1 MVEKSCLT
9 TLKCFYD
16 IEGIVFT
23 REDIRVQLVDDIV
36 SLASPI
42 LDSLDC
48 VYVHSSKTPHKN
60 SVSMILRALY
70 SHERV
75 LEYN

>member
-1 MVEKSCLT
+1 MENLATVWWKKVPYNLNLCSDSFHKT
-9 TLKCFYD
+9 IITL
-16 IEGIVFT
+16 ET
-23 REDIRVQLVDDIV
+23 
-36 SLASPI
+36 
-42 LDSLDC
+42 
-48 VYVHSSKTPHKN
+48 KN